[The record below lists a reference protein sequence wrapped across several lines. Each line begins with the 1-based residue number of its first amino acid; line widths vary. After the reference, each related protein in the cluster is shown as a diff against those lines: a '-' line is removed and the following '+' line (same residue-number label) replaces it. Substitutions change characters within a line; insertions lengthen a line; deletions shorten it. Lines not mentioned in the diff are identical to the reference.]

1 MPSISPAFLKAQ
13 GVLRRIPA
21 RAIYER
27 WNLCLGR
34 SWHRLPEAPQ
44 RDEVYYVASGR
55 AKMMLEFEG
64 KTLSFITPLT
74 TSPRSFPCWCFS
86 PLQRARNPRLLEISE
101 KPFEHGVICVGEAT
115 GEVAAEREPHGLPP
129 SATRRGLQGVENVR
143 VDRARLGRSIEWL
156 LTGKDF
162 VPDR

>member
-64 KTLSFITPLT
+64 KTKIFDVGPGIIIFVPALVHHSSYDITEKLSVLVFFAPADG
-74 TSPRSFPCWCFS
+74 SKSAV
-86 PLQRARNPRLLEISE
+86 ARNIRKTL
-101 KPFEHGVICVGEAT
+101 
-115 GEVAAEREPHGLPP
+115 
-129 SATRRGLQGVENVR
+129 
-143 VDRARLGRSIEWL
+143 
-156 LTGKDF
+156 
-162 VPDR
+162 